1 MLIRLVTGCPWVT
14 VQRLLSGQVSDATL
28 WSRRDERE
36 AAGVF
41 ERIAAEVVAAY
52 DRVVG
57 LDLGDVCVDASVH
70 EAPGGG
76 AGTGRN
82 PVDQQVLGWK

>member
-14 VQRLLSGQVSDATL
+14 VERLLGGQVSDATL
-28 WSRRDERE
+28 RSRSDERE

-41 ERIAAEVVAAY
+41 ERVAAEVVAAH

-57 LDLGDVCVDASVH
+57 LDLGDVCVDESVH
-70 EAPGGG
+70 EAPCGG

-82 PVDQQVLGWK
+82 PVDRQELGWK